1 MKRLILFLCLIIS
14 ILLLS
19 GCDNGVTG
27 FDTTPPANQT
37 MAIVV
42 TQNSLYAQRT
52 TATASVRYTAI
63 AQEILRAT
71 AIAEQIRA
79 TQVAQEVGLTR
90 AAAQSMQTSTAA
102 YQQTADGLNVTRTSQ
117 ALAEISNQIAYQA
130 QQQQIDIDRR
140 RMLNSLLGWTMFLVI
155 LAFFAVLGWGFWL
168 FLRSSMARRTPP
180 EPELPPLV
188 MWDRN
193 GRLVTLRSPPVGNHA
208 QIVDASFSRP
218 RLRSAGST
226 AETVATQAMNAANVD
241 QKKAFHQRPEIPAV
255 APWRR
260 VAEEWRGGALPIGM
274 TVDGMAAIDTDSDP
288 HLLLA
293 GTAGS
298 GKTRFAMR
306 PLAAAALADGWQVVL
321 LFAGGTDYDLFREH
335 PNAVLSSLGQHST
348 DEAIRYLERMNAE
361 MRRRVDE
368 LERNHLQSWRDW
380 GDERHRTMVMMDDFQ
395 NVITGLMSVERRT
408 ELWQLV
414 RSIAAEGH
422 RAGIHLFMAI
432 QDPSYTDLDLRVRR
446 YMSPM
451 CFRVSEALISRV
463 VVNTDGAETLYPRQ
477 WMAILNDEVLFGFAF
492 APDDTDILRFL
503 DNHPQPPLSF
513 PAWLQELE

>member
-1 MKRLILFLCLIIS
+1 MKRLILFLFLIPT

-42 TQNSLYAQRT
+42 TQNSLYAQRST
-52 TATASVRYTAI
+52 GTASVRQTSVS
-63 AQEILRAT
+63 QEILRAT
-71 AIAEQIRA
+71 MVAEQIRA
-79 TQVAQEVGLTR
+79 TQMAQEVGLTR
-90 AAAQSMQTSTAA
+90 AAEQSMRTSTAA
-102 YQQTADGLNVTRTSQ
+102 YQQTADGFNVTRTSQ

-140 RMLNSLLGWTMFLVI
+140 RMLNSLLGWTMFLII

-188 MWDRN
+188 TWDRN
-193 GRLVTLRSPPVGNHA
+193 GRLVTLPPAPGRNPAEV
-208 QIVDASFSRP
+208 VDTSFSRP
-218 RLRSAGST
+218 PLRAAGHT
-226 AETVATQAMNAANVD
+226 ADTVSMQAMNAANVE
-241 QKKAFHQRPEIPAV
+241 QKQAFQERPEIPAS

-260 VAEEWRGGALPIGM
+260 VAEEWHGGTLPIGM
-274 TVDGMAAIDTDSDP
+274 SVDGMVGIDTVSTP

-293 GTAGS
+293 GTARS

-306 PLAAAALADGWQVVL
+306 PLAAAALADGWQVVIL
-321 LFAGGTDYDLFREH
+321 HGSGPDYDVFREH
-335 PNAVLSSLGQHST
+335 SNAVITPLGERPF
-348 DEAIRYLERMNAE
+348 DEVVGYLERVYAE

-368 LERNHLQSWRDW
+368 LEWNHLQSWQDW
-380 GDERHRTMVMMDDFQ
+380 GNERHRTLVMMDDFQ
-395 NVITGLMSVERRT
+395 NVITGITSVDRRK

-422 RAGIHLFMAI
+422 RAGIHLFIAI
-432 QDPSYTDLDLRVRR
+432 QDPSYTDLDLRIRR
-446 YMSPM
+446 YMAPLT
-451 CFRVSEALISRV
+451 FKVSEALISRV
-463 VVNTDGAETLYPRQ
+463 VLNSDGAETLYPRQ
-477 WMAILNDEVLFGFAF
+477 WMAILNDVVLFGFAF
-492 APDDTDILRFL
+492 APDDTDLTRFL
-503 DNHPQPPLSF
+503 DDHPQPPLPF
-513 PAWLQELE
+513 PAWLQAQE